1 VPECAVCGYGAAEV
15 FKFCPE
21 CGARAAPSGH
31 ELRKVVTVL
40 FCDVVGSTA
49 IGESVDPEALRTLLA
64 NYFERMKAIVER
76 HGGVVEKFIGDA
88 VMAVFGLPVV
98 HEDDALRGLRAAV
111 DMRLALAEL
120 GIEGRIGVMSGEV
133 VTGTE
138 ERLATGDVVNVA
150 ARLEQAAPPG
160 QILLGEQTLRL
171 ARGAVEVEPVE
182 PMTLKGKRERVSAWR
197 LVSVAPTSPERR
209 FDSSLVGREPELR
222 GLAEALERVC
232 AGPRCELVTV
242 IGSAGVGKSRL
253 VAEFLE
259 RVDAIVVRGRC
270 LSYGEG
276 ITYWPVVEVLKQLE
290 SHMSGLELDPP
301 TREALGVLLGDEGM
315 SSIDEIAWAF
325 RKLLEA
331 VASRRPLVT
340 VFDDIQWGEEAFLD
354 LVEHVAF
361 VSTGVPIL
369 VVCMARP
376 ELLDRRG
383 GWSGV
388 MRLEPLDVEHAERL
402 LGARIGQRPLALG
415 DRERILGA
423 AGGNPLFVEEMAA
436 MLHESHD
443 GDVVVPPTLQAL
455 LATRL
460 DQLESSER
468 RVLEHGAVEGEL
480 FHRSAVQAL
489 TPQESRLTTRL
500 TALVRRELI
509 RPDKAQFAHDDAFRF
524 RHLLIRDAAYEATPK
539 AIRAD
544 LHEQLA
550 TWLEEQATSLVEL
563 DELLGHHL
571 EQAYRYRAEL
581 GAPDEAERLLARRAA
596 ERLGAAARRAFL
608 RKDARAGSTLISRAV
623 SLLPPDDPARVG
635 LIPSVRPMQGIS
647 GDLNWAHQVLGEAIS
662 AGDERTK
669 AHALVQ
675 QSFLRLFTEP
685 EVTPAEL
692 IAVAEQAI
700 DVFEQLSDEL
710 GLGRAW
716 RLIAGARY
724 LARRAGP
731 SAEAS
736 EQALVHI
743 RRAGDPL
750 EEADSVEYLAL
761 ALMVGPTS
769 VPEAIRRCEALLEE
783 VAGKPALELMVT
795 GFLANLLAM
804 AGRLAE
810 AGELMEQSHQLRD
823 ERVGRLWFFPHEFG
837 LQTLL
842 ADDPA
847 AAERELRWGYEVQKR
862 IGGTE
867 YFSTIAALL
876 ARAVYAQGRDEEAEQ
891 LTRECEQA
899 ARPND
904 VFSNI
909 LWRATRAQVLA
920 RRRDLGAAE
929 ALAREAV
936 VFAAD
941 SDFLDAHG
949 DALRDLAE
957 VHRLAGRANDA
968 RAALEQA
975 LHFYEQKGNVVSAG
989 KARALLEGTREDM
1002 PSAR

>member
-1 VPECAVCGYGAAEV
+1 VPACAICGYESAEA
-15 FKFCPE
+15 FKFCPD
-21 CGARAAPSGH
+21 CGAPAATSGH

-49 IGESVDPEALRTLLA
+49 IGESVDPEALRALLA
-64 NYFERMKAIVER
+64 RYFQRMKAIVER

-88 VMAVFGLPVV
+88 VMAVFGLPAV

-111 DMRLALAEL
+111 HMQLALTEL
-120 GIEGRIGVMSGEV
+120 GIEGRIGVTSGEV

-138 ERLATGDVVNVA
+138 ERLATGDAVNVA
-150 ARLEQAAPPG
+150 ARLQQAASPG
-160 QILLGEQTLRL
+160 EILVGDPTLRL
-171 ARGAVEVEPVE
+171 ARDEVEAEPVE
-182 PMTLKGKRERVSAWR
+182 PMGLKGKREPVAAWR
-197 LVSVAPTSPERR
+197 LVSVAPASAERR
-209 FDSSLVGREPELR
+209 FDSLLVGRDPELR
-222 GLAEALERVC
+222 VLAEALERVC
-232 AGPRCELVTV
+232 GGPRCELVTV

-259 RVDAIVVRGRC
+259 GVDAIVLRGRC

-290 SHMSGLELDPP
+290 SRLTRLELDPP
-301 TREALGVLLGDEGM
+301 TREAVGVLLEGEGM

-331 VASRRPLVT
+331 VASERPLVV
-340 VFDDIQWGEEAFLD
+340 VFDDVQWGEEAFLD
-354 LVEHVAF
+354 LVEHVAV

-369 VVCMARP
+369 LLCMARP

-383 GWSGV
+383 GWGGI
-388 MRLEPLDVEHAERL
+388 MRLEPLDGEDSERL
-402 LGARIGQRPLALG
+402 LGARIGGHELPPAV
-415 DRERILGA
+415 RERILAA

-436 MLHESHD
+436 MLLESRN
-443 GDVVVPPTLQAL
+443 GEVVVPPTLQAL
-455 LATRL
+455 LAARL
-460 DQLESSER
+460 DQLEVAER
-468 RVLEHGAVEGEL
+468 TVLEHGAVEGEV

-489 TPQESRLTTRL
+489 TPEETRLTTRL

-509 RPDKAQFAHDDAFRF
+509 RPDKPQLARDDAFRF

-539 AIRAD
+539 ATRAD

-550 TWLEEQATSLVEL
+550 TWLEEQATGLVEL

-581 GAPDEAERLLARRAA
+581 GTLDEPARLLARRAA
-596 ERLGAAARRAFL
+596 ERLGAAARRAFV
-608 RKDARAGSTLISRAV
+608 RKDARAGSTFISRAV
-623 SLLPPDDPARVG
+623 ALLPPDDPARVD
-635 LIPSVRPMQGIS
+635 LIPNVRPMQGMT
-647 GDLNWAHQVLGEAIS
+647 GLNWAHQVLSEAIS

-675 QSFLRLFTEP
+675 QGFLRLFTEP
-685 EVTPAEL
+685 EVTPGEL
-692 IAVAEQAI
+692 IAVAERAI

-716 RLIAGARY
+716 RLIAGAHY
-724 LARRAGP
+724 LARRAGS

-736 EQALVHI
+736 EQALIHL
-743 RRAGDPL
+743 RRADDPL
-750 EEADSVEYLAL
+750 EESDSVEYLAL
-761 ALMVGPTS
+761 ALMVGPTP
-769 VPEAIRRCEALLEE
+769 VPEAIHRCERLLEE
-783 VAGKPALELMVT
+783 VANKPALVSVIS
-795 GFLANLLAM
+795 FLANLLAM
-804 AGRLAE
+804 AGRIPE
-810 AGELMEQSHQLRD
+810 AQELIEHGRQLRN
-823 ERVGRLWFFPHEFG
+823 ERVGRLWFSPHEFG

-842 ADDPA
+842 ADDPIS
-847 AAERELRWGYEVQKR
+847 AERELRWGYEVQKK

-867 YFSTIAALL
+867 YLSTITALL
-876 ARAVYAQGRDEEAEQ
+876 ARALFVQGRDEEAEQ
-891 LTRECEQA
+891 LTLECEQA

-904 VFSNI
+904 VMSNI

-920 RRRDLGAAE
+920 RKGEHAAAE

-936 VFAAD
+936 AFAAE
-941 SDFLDAHG
+941 SDFLEAHG

-957 VHRLAGRANDA
+957 VHRLSGSTDDA

-975 LHFYEQKGNVVSAG
+975 LQLYEQKGNVVSAG
-989 KARALLEGTREDM
+989 RARALLEATRAGT
-1002 PSAR
+1002 PSAP